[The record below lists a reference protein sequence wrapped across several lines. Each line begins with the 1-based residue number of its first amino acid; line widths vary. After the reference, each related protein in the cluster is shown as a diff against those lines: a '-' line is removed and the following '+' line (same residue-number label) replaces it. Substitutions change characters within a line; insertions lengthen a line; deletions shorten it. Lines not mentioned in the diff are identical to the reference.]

1 MKRLSLIVA
10 VAGLCAAGLL
20 VPASA
25 QVLMERKV
33 IMGVSPLE
41 VSPQSLLRSDFIIR
55 PSSGVMVT
63 EPRVLSFPAVFEV
76 PPSSLYKPGIHLQ
89 GRYDK

>member
-10 VAGLCAAGLL
+10 IAGVCAGLL
-20 VPASA
+20 MPASA

-33 IMGVSPLE
+33 ITGVSPLE
-41 VSPQSLLRSDFIIR
+41 IAPQSLLRSDFIVR
-55 PSSGVMVT
+55 PSSGVVIS
-63 EPRVLSFPAVFEV
+63 EPRVLSFPAVFEA
-76 PPSSLYKPGIHLQ
+76 PPSLLYKSGIHLQ